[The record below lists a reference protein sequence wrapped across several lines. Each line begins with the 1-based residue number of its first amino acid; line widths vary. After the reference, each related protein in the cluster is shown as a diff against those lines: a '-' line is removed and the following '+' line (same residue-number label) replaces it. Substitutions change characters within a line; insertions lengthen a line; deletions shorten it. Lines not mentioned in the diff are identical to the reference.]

1 MLPLLYNSN
10 TTPQKFF
17 DNNGLGFIKNSTKC
31 IASEERNGKYEL
43 DLEVLTS
50 DRLSSC
56 IVPGMFVK
64 AKANPHDDPQIFEI
78 YQTSADDKKI
88 TAKGRHLRYIAY
100 GNAFRILYDA
110 GAGVSRAATPQEI
123 FDEIL
128 TSGGTYAHPTML
140 LFDNHFD
147 LYSNI
152 TSTNYVLA
160 GKQRLVRFGEFL
172 QGLKGSM
179 LDVFGGEFRFDNFR
193 IELLKNRGS
202 DTGIAVRY
210 GSNIS
215 SYHQDSDISTVYTH
229 LLPYAV
235 LPLVLYEVDKDKATL
250 GERTLYSYSPIELGN
265 TPLTYKRALPYDFS
279 DKFTEEHDHIHHD
292 TSVGGWLNES
302 ELLDKLQ
309 TEAEK
314 YIREN
319 QAALTDRSVYI
330 TIDVA
335 ATLNTLRNCHLCD
348 TVKVCFEPLG
358 FTTNAKIIKT
368 EYDCLNER
376 YTKLELGTVKKNIA
390 DLFDGK
396 NIGGA

>member
-43 DLEVLTS
+43 DLEALTS

-100 GNAFRILYDA
+100 GNAFRILYEA
-110 GAGVSRAATPQEI
+110 GAGVARAATPQEI

-128 TSGGTYAHPTML
+128 TSDGVHPTML

-172 QGLKGSM
+172 QGIKGSM

-215 SYHQDSDISTVYTH
+215 SYQQDSDISTVYTH
-229 LLPYAV
+229 LMPYAV
-235 LPLVLYEVDKDKATL
+235 LPLVFYDQNGDKAIL
-250 GERTLYSYSPIELGN
+250 GERTIYSTSSIELGN
-265 TPLTYKRALPYDFS
+265 TSLTYKRALPYDFS
-279 DKFTEEHDHIHHD
+279 EKFTEEHDHIHASTHD
-292 TSVGGWLNES
+292 YTWLNTN
-302 ELLDKLQ
+302 ELLNKLQ

-319 QAALTDRSVYI
+319 QAALTDRSVNI

-376 YTKLELGTVKKNIA
+376 YTKLELGTAKKNIA

-396 NIGGA
+396 NIGGV

>member
-43 DLEVLTS
+43 NLEALTN

-64 AKANPHDDPQIFEI
+64 AKANPHDPPQVFEI
-78 YQTSADDKKI
+78 YQTSADDKKV

-100 GNAFRILYDA
+100 GNAFRILYEA

-128 TSGGTYAHPTML
+128 TPSGIYPTML

-172 QGLKGSM
+172 QGLEGSM
-179 LDVFGGEFRFDNFR
+179 LDVFGGELRFDNFR

-215 SYHQDSDISTVYTH
+215 SYQQDSDISTVYTH

-235 LPLVLYEVDKDKATL
+235 LPLVLYETSKDKATL
-250 GERTLYSYSPIELGN
+250 GERTLYGYAPIDIGS
-265 TPLTYKRALPYDFS
+265 TSLTYKRALPYDFS
-279 DKFTEEHDHIHHD
+279 DKFTEEHDHIHFN
-292 TSVGGWLNES
+292 TAGGAWLNEN
-302 ELLDKLQ
+302 ELLTKLYA
-309 TEAEK
+309 EANK
-314 YIREN
+314 YVQEN
-319 QAALTDRSVYI
+319 LNALTDRSVNI
-330 TIDVA
+330 TVDVA
-335 ATLNTLRNCHLCD
+335 AALDSLKSCGLCD
-348 TVKVCFEPLG
+348 TVKVVFEPLG

-376 YTKLELGTVKKNIA
+376 YTKLELGTAKKNIA

-396 NIGGA
+396 NIGGV

>member
-43 DLEVLTS
+43 NLEVLTS
-50 DRLSSC
+50 DRLSSY

-100 GNAFRILYDA
+100 GNAFRILYEA
-110 GAGVSRAATPQEI
+110 GAGVSIAATPQEI

-128 TSGGTYAHPTML
+128 TPMDPYPTML
-140 LFDNHFD
+140 LFDNNFE
-147 LYSNI
+147 LYSDI
-152 TSTNYVLA
+152 ETENYVHA
-160 GKQRLVRFGEFL
+160 GEQRLVRFGEFL

-179 LDVFGGEFRFDNFR
+179 LDVFGGELYFDNFR

-202 DTGIAVRY
+202 DTGIAIRY

-215 SYHQDSDISTVYTH
+215 SYHQDSDISIVYTH
-229 LLPYAV
+229 LMPYAV
-235 LPLVLYEVDKDKATL
+235 LPLVLYETSKDKSTL
-250 GERTLYSYSPIELGN
+250 GERTLYSLSPIELVN
-265 TPLTYKRALPYDFS
+265 TSLTYKRALPYDFS
-279 DKFTEEHDHIHHD
+279 DKFTEEHDHIHLD

-302 ELLDKLQ
+302 ELFDKLQ

-319 QAALTDRSVYI
+319 QAALTDRSVNI

-376 YTKLELGTVKKNIA
+376 YTKLELGTAKKNIA

>member
-43 DLEVLTS
+43 NLEALTS

-110 GAGVSRAATPQEI
+110 GAGVARAATPQEI
-123 FDEIL
+123 FNEIL
-128 TSGGTYAHPTML
+128 TPVSRPYPTML
-140 LFDNHFD
+140 LFDNHFE
-147 LYSNI
+147 LYSDI
-152 TSTNYVLA
+152 ETENYVHV
-160 GKQRLVRFGEFL
+160 GEKRLVRLGEFL
-172 QGLKGSM
+172 QGLEGSM

-215 SYHQDSDISTVYTH
+215 SYQQDSDISTVYTH

-235 LPLVLYEVDKDKATL
+235 LPLVYYEDDKDKATL
-250 GERTLYSYSPIELGN
+250 YERTLYSYSPIELGN
-265 TPLTYKRALPYDFS
+265 TSLTYKRALPYDFS
-279 DKFTEEHDHIHHD
+279 DKFTEEHDHIHLD

-302 ELLDKLQ
+302 ELFDKLQ

-319 QAALTDRSVYI
+319 QAALTDRSVNI

-376 YTKLELGTVKKNIA
+376 YTKLELGTAKKNIA

>member
-78 YQTSADDKKI
+78 YQTSADYKKI

-100 GNAFRILYDA
+100 GNAFRILYD
-110 GAGVSRAATPQEI
+110 GGTVVSIAATPQEI

-128 TSGGTYAHPTML
+128 TPVGIYPTML

-147 LYSNI
+147 FYSNI

-172 QGLKGSM
+172 QGIKGSM

-215 SYHQDSDISTVYTH
+215 SYQQDSDISTVYTH

-235 LPLVLYEVDKDKATL
+235 LPRVLYEPPKDKATL
-250 GERTLYSYSPIELGN
+250 GEITIYSYSPIELGN
-265 TPLTYKRALPYDFS
+265 TSLTYKRALPYDFS
-279 DKFTEEHDHIHHD
+279 EKFTEEHDHIHISTFD
-292 TSVGGWLNES
+292 STWLNES
-302 ELLDKLQ
+302 ELFDKLQ

-319 QAALTDRSVYI
+319 QAALTDRSVNI

-376 YTKLELGTVKKNIA
+376 YTKLELGTAKKNIA

>member
-100 GNAFRILYDA
+100 GNAFRVLYEA
-110 GAGVSRAATPQEI
+110 GAGVTSAATPQEI

-128 TSGGTYAHPTML
+128 TPVGRYPTML
-140 LFDNHFD
+140 LFDNNFE
-147 LYSNI
+147 LYSDI
-152 TSTNYVLA
+152 ETENYVHA
-160 GKQRLVRFGEFL
+160 GEKRLVRLGEFL
-172 QGLKGSM
+172 QGLEGSM

-215 SYHQDSDISTVYTH
+215 SYQQNSDISTVYTH

-235 LPLVLYEVDKDKATL
+235 LPVVTYENGSNGLTDIATL
-250 GERTLYSYSPIELGN
+250 GEETIYSIVAVLIPGS
-265 TPLTYKRALPYDFS
+265 TLTYGRALPYDFS
-279 DKFTEEHDHIHHD
+279 DKFTEEHDHIHITAGVHTND
-292 TSVGGWLNES
+292 SD
-302 ELLDKLQ
+302 LLDKLQ
-309 TEAEK
+309 AEAEK

-319 QAALTDRSVYI
+319 QTALTDRSVNI

-376 YTKLELGTVKKNIA
+376 YTKLELGTVKKSIA

>member
-100 GNAFRILYDA
+100 GNAFRILYDL
-110 GAGVSRAATPQEI
+110 GTGVSIAATPQEI

-128 TSGGTYAHPTML
+128 TPMDPYPTML
-140 LFDNHFD
+140 LFDNNFE
-147 LYSNI
+147 LYSDI
-152 TSTNYVLA
+152 ETKNYVHA
-160 GKQRLVRFGEFL
+160 GEKRLVRLGEFL
-172 QGLKGSM
+172 QGLEGSM

-202 DTGIAVRY
+202 DTGIAIRY

-229 LLPYAV
+229 LMPYAV
-235 LPLVLYEVDKDKATL
+235 LPLVLYETSKDKATL
-250 GERTLYSYSPIELGN
+250 GERTIYSTSPIELGN
-265 TPLTYKRALPYDFS
+265 TSLTYKRALPYDFS
-279 DKFTEEHDHIHHD
+279 ERFTEEHDHIHISTFD
-292 TSVGGWLNES
+292 GTRPNIS

-319 QAALTDRSVYI
+319 QAALTDRSVNI

-376 YTKLELGTVKKNIA
+376 YTKLELGTAKKNIA

>member
-1 MLPLLYNSN
+1 M
-10 TTPQKFF
+10 
-17 DNNGLGFIKNSTKC
+17 
-31 IASEERNGKYEL
+31 
-43 DLEVLTS
+43 
-50 DRLSSC
+50 
-56 IVPGMFVK
+56 
-64 AKANPHDDPQIFEI
+64 DP
-78 YQTSADDKKI
+78 Y
-88 TAKGRHLRYIAY
+88 
-100 GNAFRILYDA
+100 
-110 GAGVSRAATPQEI
+110 
-123 FDEIL
+123 
-128 TSGGTYAHPTML
+128 PTML
-140 LFDNHFD
+140 LFDNNFE
-147 LYSNI
+147 LYSDI
-152 TSTNYVLA
+152 ETENYVHV
-160 GKQRLVRFGEFL
+160 GKQRIVRFGEFI

-229 LLPYAV
+229 LMPYAV
-235 LPLVLYEVDKDKATL
+235 LPLVHYEVNKDKAII
-250 GERTLYSYSPIELGN
+250 GERTLYNYAPIELGN
-265 TPLTYKRALPYDFS
+265 TSLTYKRALPYDFS
-279 DKFTEEHDHIHHD
+279 EKFTEEHDHIHFN
-292 TSVGGWLNES
+292 TFGGAWLNTN
-302 ELLDKLQ
+302 ELLNKLQ

-319 QAALTDRSVYI
+319 QAALTDRSVNI

-376 YTKLELGTVKKNIA
+376 YTKLELGTAKKNIA

>member
-100 GNAFRILYDA
+100 GNAFRILYEA
-110 GAGVSRAATPQEI
+110 GAGVARAATPQEI

-128 TSGGTYAHPTML
+128 TSDGTYPTML

-147 LYSNI
+147 FYSNI

-172 QGLKGSM
+172 QGIKGSM

-215 SYHQDSDISTVYTH
+215 SYQQDSDISTFYTH
-229 LLPYAV
+229 LMPYAV
-235 LPLVLYEVDKDKATL
+235 LPLVLYETPKDKAIL
-250 GERTLYSYSPIELGN
+250 GERTIYSTSPIELGN
-265 TPLTYKRALPYDFS
+265 TSLTYKRALPYDFS
-279 DKFTEEHDHIHHD
+279 EKFTEEHDHIHASIYDH
-292 TSVGGWLNES
+292 TWLNTN
-302 ELLDKLQ
+302 ELLNKLQ
-309 TEAEK
+309 AEAEK

-319 QAALTDRSVYI
+319 QAALTDRSVNI

-376 YTKLELGTVKKNIA
+376 YTKLELGTAKKTIA

>member
-43 DLEVLTS
+43 NLEVLTS
-50 DRLSSC
+50 DRLSSY

-100 GNAFRILYDA
+100 GNAFRILYEA
-110 GAGVSRAATPQEI
+110 GAGVSIAATPQEI

-128 TSGGTYAHPTML
+128 TPMDPYPTML
-140 LFDNHFD
+140 LFDNNFE
-147 LYSNI
+147 LYSDI
-152 TSTNYVLA
+152 ETENYVHV

-179 LDVFGGEFRFDNFR
+179 LDVFGGELYFDNFR

-202 DTGIAVRY
+202 DTGIAIRY

-229 LLPYAV
+229 LMPYAV
-235 LPLVLYEVDKDKATL
+235 LPLVYYEDDKDKSTL
-250 GERTLYSYSPIELGN
+250 GERTLYSLSPIELVN
-265 TPLTYKRALPYDFS
+265 TSLTYKRALPYDFS
-279 DKFTEEHDHIHHD
+279 DKFTEEHDHIHLD

-302 ELLDKLQ
+302 ELFDKLQ

-319 QAALTDRSVYI
+319 QAALTDRSVNI

-376 YTKLELGTVKKNIA
+376 YTKLELGTAKKNIA

>member
-64 AKANPHDDPQIFEI
+64 AKANPHDPPQVFEI
-78 YQTSADDKKI
+78 YQTSADDKKV

-100 GNAFRILYDA
+100 GNAFRILYEA

-128 TSGGTYAHPTML
+128 TSDGVHPTML

-172 QGLKGSM
+172 QGIKGSM

-202 DTGIAVRY
+202 DTGIAIRY

-229 LLPYAV
+229 LMPYAV
-235 LPLVLYEVDKDKATL
+235 LPLVLYEDDKDKATL

-279 DKFTEEHDHIHHD
+279 DKFTEEHDHIHKS
-292 TSVGGWLNES
+292 TSGGAWLNES

-319 QAALTDRSVYI
+319 QAALTDRSVNI

-376 YTKLELGTVKKNIA
+376 YTKLELGTAKKNIA

>member
-100 GNAFRILYDA
+100 GNAFRLLYEA
-110 GAGVSRAATPQEI
+110 GAGVSIAATPQEI

-128 TSGGTYAHPTML
+128 TSDGTYPTML
-140 LFDNHFD
+140 LFDNNFE
-147 LYSNI
+147 LYSDI
-152 TSTNYVLA
+152 ETKNYVHA
-160 GKQRLVRFGEFL
+160 GEQRLVRFGEFL
-172 QGLKGSM
+172 QGIKGSM

-215 SYHQDSDISTVYTH
+215 SYQQDSDISTVYTH
-229 LLPYAV
+229 LLPYAI
-235 LPLVLYEVDKDKATL
+235 LPIVEYNDQDGDISII
-250 GERTLYSYSPIELGN
+250 GETTLYSVAVLIPGS
-265 TPLTYKRALPYDFS
+265 TLTYRRALPYDFS
-279 DKFTEEHDHIHHD
+279 DKFAGEHDHFHRTYRSI
-292 TSVGGWLNES
+292 TNES
-302 ELLDKLQ
+302 ELFDKLQ

-319 QAALTDRSVYI
+319 QAVLTDRSVNI

-376 YTKLELGTVKKNIA
+376 YTKLELGTAKKNIA

>member
-128 TSGGTYAHPTML
+128 TPVSASLPTML
-140 LFDNHFD
+140 LYDNYFELFSD
-147 LYSNI
+147 IETKS
-152 TSTNYVLA
+152 YVHA
-160 GKQRLVRFGEFL
+160 GKKRLVRFGEFL
-172 QGLKGSM
+172 QGIEGSM
-179 LDVFGGEFRFDNFR
+179 LDVFGGEFYFDNFK
-193 IELLKNRGS
+193 INLLKNRGS

-215 SYHQDSDISTVYTH
+215 SYQQDSDISTVYTH

-235 LPLVLYEVDKDKATL
+235 LPLVLYETSKDKATL
-250 GERTLYSYSPIELGN
+250 GEITIFSYSPIELVN
-265 TPLTYKRALPYDFS
+265 TSLTYKRALPYDFS
-279 DKFTEEHDHIHHD
+279 DKFTEEHDHIHISTYD
-292 TSVGGWLNES
+292 YTWLNES

-319 QAALTDRSVYI
+319 QAALTDRSVNI

>member
-10 TTPQKFF
+10 TAPENFF

-43 DLEVLTS
+43 NLEALTN

-100 GNAFRILYDA
+100 GNAFRFLYDA
-110 GAGVSRAATPQEI
+110 GAGVTRAATPQEI

-128 TSGGTYAHPTML
+128 TSDGTYPTML
-140 LFDNHFD
+140 LFDNNFE
-147 LYSNI
+147 LYSDI
-152 TSTNYVLA
+152 ETENYVHA
-160 GKQRLVRFGEFL
+160 GKQRPVRFGEFL
-172 QGLKGSM
+172 QGIKGSM
-179 LDVFGGEFRFDNFR
+179 LDVFGGELYFDNFR
-193 IELLKNRGS
+193 INLLKNRGS
-202 DTGIAVRY
+202 DTGIAIRY

-229 LLPYAV
+229 LIPYAV
-235 LPLVLYEVDKDKATL
+235 LPLVPYELGEDKSTL
-250 GERTLYSYSPIELGN
+250 GERTIYSISPIELGN
-265 TPLTYKRALPYDFS
+265 TSLTYKRALPYDFS
-279 DKFTEEHDHIHHD
+279 ERFTEEHDHIHLSTYD
-292 TSVGGWLNES
+292 GTWLNTS
-302 ELLDKLQ
+302 ELLNKLQ

-319 QAALTDRSVYI
+319 KTALTDSSVNI

-335 ATLNTLRNCHLCD
+335 AALNTLRNCHLCD
-348 TVKVCFEPLG
+348 TVKVVFEPLG
-358 FTTNAKIIKT
+358 FTTNAKIVKT

-376 YTKLELGTVKKNIA
+376 YTKIELGTIKKNIS
-390 DLFDGK
+390 DLFNVK

>member
-100 GNAFRILYDA
+100 GNAFRELYEA
-110 GAGVSRAATPQEI
+110 GAGVSIAATPQEI

-128 TSGGTYAHPTML
+128 TSGGTYTHPTML

-202 DTGIAVRY
+202 DTGIAIRY

-215 SYHQDSDISTVYTH
+215 SYHQNSDISTVYTH

-319 QAALTDRSVYI
+319 QAALTDRSVNI

>member
-43 DLEVLTS
+43 DLEALTN

-64 AKANPHDDPQIFEI
+64 AKANPHDPPQVFEI
-78 YQTSADDKKI
+78 YQTSANDKTI
-88 TAKGRHLRYIAY
+88 TAKAHHLRYIAY
-100 GNAFRILYDA
+100 GNAFRILYEA
-110 GAGVSRAATPQEI
+110 GAGVTRAATPQEI

-128 TSGGTYAHPTML
+128 TPMDPYPTML
-140 LFDNHFD
+140 LYDNYFE

-152 TSTNYVLA
+152 TSTNYVHA
-160 GKQRLVRFGEFL
+160 GEKRLVRFGEFL
-172 QGLKGSM
+172 QGLEGSM
-179 LDVFGGEFRFDNFR
+179 LDVFGGEFYFDNFK
-193 IELLKNRGS
+193 ISLLNRRGS
-202 DTGIAVRY
+202 DTGIAIRY

-215 SYHQDSDISTVYTH
+215 SYQQDSDISTVYTD

-235 LPLVLYEVDKDKATL
+235 LPIVEYSGIDGDKSII
-250 GERTLYSYSPIELGN
+250 GENTLYSGSIPIVDSV
-265 TPLTYKRALPYDFS
+265 LTYQRALPYDFTE
-279 DKFTEEHDHIHHD
+279 KFTGQHDHFHRSNNAI
-292 TSVGGWLNES
+292 TNEAT
-302 ELLDKLQ
+302 LLAKLRE
-309 TEAEK
+309 EANK
-314 YIREN
+314 YLQGN
-319 QAALTDRSVYI
+319 NAALADHSVSI
-330 TIDVA
+330 TVDIVA
-335 ATLNTLRNCHLCD
+335 ALNTLRNCHLCD

-358 FTTNAKIIKT
+358 FTTNAKIVKT

-376 YTKLELGTVKKNIA
+376 YTKIELGTIKKNIS
-390 DLFDGK
+390 DLFNVK

>member
-43 DLEVLTS
+43 NLEALTS

-100 GNAFRILYDA
+100 GNAFRVLYEA
-110 GAGVSRAATPQEI
+110 GAGVTSAATPQEI

-128 TSGGTYAHPTML
+128 TSDGTYPTML
-140 LFDNHFD
+140 LFDNNFE
-147 LYSNI
+147 LYSDI
-152 TSTNYVLA
+152 ETENYVHV

-172 QGLKGSM
+172 QGLEGSM

-229 LLPYAV
+229 LMPYAV
-235 LPLVLYEVDKDKATL
+235 LPLVYYEDDKDKSTL
-250 GERTLYSYSPIELGN
+250 YERTLYSLSPIELGN
-265 TPLTYKRALPYDFS
+265 TSLTYKRALPYDFS
-279 DKFTEEHDHIHHD
+279 EKFTEEHDHIHLD

-302 ELLDKLQ
+302 ELFDKLQ

-319 QAALTDRSVYI
+319 QAALTDRSVNI

>member
-100 GNAFRILYDA
+100 GNAFRTLYDA
-110 GAGVSRAATPQEI
+110 GAGVARAATPQEI
-123 FDEIL
+123 FNDIL
-128 TSGGTYAHPTML
+128 TSNGVYPTML
-140 LFDNHFD
+140 LFDNNFE
-147 LYSNI
+147 LYSDI
-152 TSTNYVLA
+152 ETENYVHV
-160 GKQRLVRFGEFL
+160 GKQRIVRFGEFI

-229 LLPYAV
+229 LMPYAV
-235 LPLVLYEVDKDKATL
+235 LPLVLHDQDGDKSTL
-250 GERTLYSYSPIELGN
+250 GERTLYSLSPIELGN

-279 DKFTEEHDHIHHD
+279 DKFTEEHDHIHISTYD
-292 TSVGGWLNES
+292 YTWLNES

-319 QAALTDRSVYI
+319 QAALTDRSVNI

>member
-110 GAGVSRAATPQEI
+110 GAGVSSAATPQEI

-128 TSGGTYAHPTML
+128 TPAASFPTML
-140 LFDNHFD
+140 LFDNNFE
-147 LYSNI
+147 LYSDI
-152 TSTNYVLA
+152 ETKNYVHA
-160 GKQRLVRFGEFL
+160 GEQRLVRFGEFL
-172 QGLKGSM
+172 QGIKGSM

-193 IELLKNRGS
+193 IELLKNPGS
-202 DTGIAVRY
+202 DTGIAIRY

-250 GERTLYSYSPIELGN
+250 GERTLYSYSPIELVN
-265 TPLTYKRALPYDFS
+265 TSLTYKRALPYDFS
-279 DKFTEEHDHIHHD
+279 EKFTEEHDHIHFN
-292 TSVGGWLNES
+292 TFGGAWLNES
-302 ELLDKLQ
+302 ELLNKLQ

-319 QAALTDRSVYI
+319 QTALTDRSVNI

-376 YTKLELGTVKKNIA
+376 YTKLELGTVKKNIS

>member
-100 GNAFRILYDA
+100 GNAFRNLYEA
-110 GAGVSRAATPQEI
+110 GAGVTRAATPQEI

-128 TSGGTYAHPTML
+128 TPVDPYPTML
-140 LFDNHFD
+140 LFDNNFE
-147 LYSNI
+147 LYSDI
-152 TSTNYVLA
+152 ETENYVHA
-160 GKQRLVRFGEFL
+160 GEKRLVRLGEFL

-202 DTGIAVRY
+202 DTGIAIRY

-229 LLPYAV
+229 LVPYAV
-235 LPLVLYEVDKDKATL
+235 LPLVYYEDDKDKATL
-250 GERTLYSYSPIELGN
+250 YERTLYSLSPIELVN
-265 TPLTYKRALPYDFS
+265 TSLTYKRALPYDFS
-279 DKFTEEHDHIHHD
+279 EKFTEEHDHIHFN
-292 TSVGGWLNES
+292 TFGGAWINES

-319 QAALTDRSVYI
+319 QAALTDRSVNI